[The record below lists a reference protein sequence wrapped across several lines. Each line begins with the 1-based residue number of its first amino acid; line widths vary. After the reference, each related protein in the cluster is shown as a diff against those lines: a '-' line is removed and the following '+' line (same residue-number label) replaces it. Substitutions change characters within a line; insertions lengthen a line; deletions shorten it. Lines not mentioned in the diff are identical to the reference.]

1 MVGWGRG
8 RGRGEL
14 RERQKKKKEG
24 GEEGRVLIRRSFSP
38 VAPVK
43 TQRPPQLSERDTL
56 ALCIQPS
63 LCVWGREE
71 RVRACVLARVRVC
84 QCASVCG
91 GGRGREGE
99 AAVQGT
105 AMAGG
110 ALLRRDKT
118 DEALLGRHG
127 GLWSRADKNTPQS

>member
-1 MVGWGRG
+1 M
-8 RGRGEL
+8 
-14 RERQKKKKEG
+14 
-24 GEEGRVLIRRSFSP
+24 LIRRSFSP

-71 RVRACVLARVRVC
+71 RVRVC
-84 QCASVCG
+84 QCASVEVRWRQG
-91 GGRGREGE
+91 KERRGEGREGE

-105 AMAGG
+105 AMAAG